1 MNYADYINQSKNYA
15 QNAQNAY
22 EQSLSYLISGLD
34 ETKSLDQEA
43 ANVRYQNLIN
53 QIRQQ
58 IPEIQDTFAKNAK
71 AAYINKQQNLQ
82 QTDADLSRLGVNT
95 QGFGVTQ
102 RLLNETAYGANYNDL
117 VLGLNKDLRGIA
129 NQETNASGKLNE
141 DLADINANYAKD
153 KLETQKYISEQGR
166 DIYNKEYNNYYENLQ
181 YQDAMKQKELENQ
194 RAEQERKDKL
204 QQQAWENAFKEKQYA
219 DSNAQQQFEN
229 QLAQKEYELKVK
241 QVNASISAS
250 RSTSASSGS
259 KSRSTSAS
267 SGSKSGSSSDNT
279 GSDPVVNTDY
289 CLYLNSKS
297 KEAQS
302 QYDAFVA
309 TVSKN
314 GGIKKSFLNEYLA
327 QGQAKGIYTKD
338 DVSKIKRQYGSK

>member
-1 MNYADYINQSKNYA
+1 MNYYDYINQSKNYA

-34 ETKSLDQEA
+34 ETKALDQEA

-58 IPEIQDTFAKNAK
+58 IPEIKDTFARNAK

-82 QTDADLSRLGVNT
+82 QIDADLNRLGVNT

-117 VLGLNKDLRGIA
+117 VLGLNKDLRDIA
-129 NQETNASGKLNE
+129 NQETNALGKLNE

-166 DIYNKEYNNYYENLQ
+166 DIYNLEYNNYYNNLK
-181 YQDAMKQKELENQ
+181 YQDDMKQQELENQ
-194 RAEQERKDKL
+194 RAEQDRQAKL

-219 DSNAQQQFEN
+219 DSLAQQQFEN

-250 RSTSASSGS
+250 RSTSAGSSG
-259 KSRSTSAS
+259 
-267 SGSKSGSSSDNT
+267 GKSGSSSDNT
-279 GSDPVVNTDY
+279 GSDPIVNTNY

-297 KEAQS
+297 KKAQS
-302 QYDAFVA
+302 NYDALLI
-309 TVSKN
+309 TIMKQ
-314 GGIKKSFLNEYLA
+314 GGIKTSILNEYLS
-327 QGQAKGIYTKD
+327 QGKDNGIFTAA
-338 DVSKIKRQYGSK
+338 DVSKIKKQFGIK

>member
-1 MNYADYINQSKNYA
+1 MNYSDYINQSKNYA
-15 QNAQNAY
+15 QSAQNAY

-34 ETKSLDQEA
+34 ETKALDQEA

-58 IPEIQDTFAKNAK
+58 IPEIQDTFARNAK

-82 QTDADLSRLGVNT
+82 QIDADLNRLGVNT

-117 VLGLNKDLRGIA
+117 VLGLNKDLRDIA
-129 NQETNASGKLNE
+129 NQETNALGKLNE
-141 DLADINANYAKD
+141 DLADINADYAKD

-166 DIYNKEYNNYYENLQ
+166 DIYNQEYNNYYENLQ
-181 YQDAMKQKELENQ
+181 YQDAMKQQERENQ

-219 DSNAQQQFEN
+219 DSLAQQKFEN

-241 QVNASISAS
+241 QVNASIAAS
-250 RSTSASSGS
+250 RSTGA
-259 KSRSTSAS
+259 R

-279 GSDPVVNTDY
+279 GSDPVVNTNY

-297 KEAQS
+297 KKAQS
-302 QYDAFVA
+302 EYDALL
-309 TVSKN
+309 TTIMKQ
-314 GGIKKSFLNEYLA
+314 GGIKTSILNEYLS
-327 QGQAKGIYTKD
+327 QGQSEGIFTKD
-338 DVSKIKRQYGSK
+338 DVSKIKKQFGIK

>member
-34 ETKSLDQEA
+34 ENKALDQEA

-58 IPEIQDTFAKNAK
+58 IPEIQDTFARNAK

-82 QTDADLSRLGVNT
+82 QIDADLNRLGVNT

-117 VLGLNKDLRGIA
+117 VLGLNKDLRDIA
-129 NQETNASGKLNE
+129 NQETNALGKLNE

-153 KLETQKYISEQGR
+153 KLETQKYISEQSR
-166 DIYNKEYNNYYENLQ
+166 DIYNLEYNNYYNNLK
-181 YQDAMKQKELENQ
+181 YQDDMKQQELENQ
-194 RAEQERKDKL
+194 RAEQERQDKL

-219 DSNAQQQFEN
+219 DSLAQQQFEN

-250 RSTSASSGS
+250 RSTSASSNGG
-259 KSRSTSAS
+259 KY
-267 SGSKSGSSSDNT
+267 GSSNDNT
-279 GSDPVVNTDY
+279 GSDPIVNTNY

-297 KEAQS
+297 KKAQS
-302 QYDAFVA
+302 EYDALL
-309 TVSKN
+309 TTISKN
-314 GGIKKSFLNEYLA
+314 GGIKTSILNEYLS
-327 QGQAKGIYTKD
+327 QGKSKGIFTAD
-338 DVSKIKRQYGSK
+338 DVSKIKKQFGIK

>member
-34 ETKSLDQEA
+34 ETKALDQEA

-58 IPEIQDTFAKNAK
+58 IPEIQDTFARNAK

-82 QTDADLSRLGVNT
+82 QIDADLNRLGVNT

-117 VLGLNKDLRGIA
+117 VLGLNKDLRDIA
-129 NQETNASGKLNE
+129 NQETNALGKLNE

-166 DIYNKEYNNYYENLQ
+166 DIYTQEYNNYYENLR
-181 YQDAMKQKELENQ
+181 YQDAMKQQELENQ

-219 DSNAQQQFEN
+219 DSLAQQQFEN

-241 QVNASISAS
+241 QVNASIAAA
-250 RSTSASSGS
+250 RITN
-259 KSRSTSAS
+259 KKIKNEQETE
-267 SGSKSGSSSDNT
+267 
-279 GSDPVVNTDY
+279 DPVVNTNY

-297 KEAQS
+297 KKAQS
-302 QYDAFVA
+302 NYNSLLTIIYKQ
-309 TVSKN
+309 
-314 GGIKKSFLNEYLA
+314 GGIKTSILNEYLA
-327 QGQAKGIYTKD
+327 QGHSKGIFTKD
-338 DVSKIKRQYGSK
+338 DVSKIKKQFGIK

>member
-15 QNAQNAY
+15 QTAQNAY

-34 ETKSLDQEA
+34 ENKALDQEA

-58 IPEIQDTFAKNAK
+58 IPEIQDTFARNAK

-82 QTDADLSRLGVNT
+82 QIGADLNRLGVNT

-117 VLGLNKDLRGIA
+117 VLGLNKDLRDIA
-129 NQETNASGKLNE
+129 NQETNALGKLNE
-141 DLADINANYAKD
+141 DLADINADYAKD

-166 DIYNKEYNNYYENLQ
+166 DIYNQEYNNYYENLQ
-181 YQDAMKQKELENQ
+181 YQDAMKQQELENQ
-194 RAEQERKDKL
+194 RAEQERQDKL

-219 DSNAQQQFEN
+219 DSLAQQQFEN
-229 QLAQKEYELKVK
+229 QLAKKEYELKVK
-241 QVNASISAS
+241 QVNASISAT
-250 RSTSASSGS
+250 RTTN
-259 KSRSTSAS
+259 KKVKNEQETE
-267 SGSKSGSSSDNT
+267 
-279 GSDPVVNTDY
+279 DPVVNTNY

-297 KEAQS
+297 KKAQS
-302 QYDAFVA
+302 EYDALL
-309 TVSKN
+309 TTIMKQ
-314 GGIKKSFLNEYLA
+314 GGIKTSILNEYLA
-327 QGQAKGIYTKD
+327 QGKANGIFTEK
-338 DVSKIKRQYGSK
+338 DVSKIKKQFGIK

>member
-15 QNAQNAY
+15 QNAQNEY

-34 ETKSLDQEA
+34 ETKKLDQEA

-58 IPEIQDTFAKNAK
+58 IPEIQDTFARNAK

-82 QTDADLSRLGVNT
+82 QIDADLSRLGVNT

-117 VLGLNKDLRGIA
+117 VLGLNKDLRDIA
-129 NQETNASGKLNE
+129 NQETNALGKLNE

-166 DIYNKEYNNYYENLQ
+166 DIYNQEYNNYYENLQ
-181 YQDAMKQKELENQ
+181 YQDAMKQQELENK
-194 RAEQERKDKL
+194 RAEQERQDKL

-219 DSNAQQQFEN
+219 DSLAQQQFEN

-250 RSTSASSGS
+250 RSAN
-259 KSRSTSAS
+259 
-267 SGSKSGSSSDNT
+267 DNT
-279 GSDPVVNTDY
+279 GSDPVVNTNY

-297 KEAQS
+297 KKAQS
-302 QYDAFVA
+302 EYDALLTTIA
-309 TVSKN
+309 KQ
-314 GGIKKSFLNEYLA
+314 GGIKTSVLNEYLA
-327 QGQAKGIYTKD
+327 QGKSKGIFTKD
-338 DVSKIKRQYGSK
+338 DVSKIKKQFGIK

>member
-1 MNYADYINQSKNYA
+1 MISMNQSDYVTASQSYA
-15 QNAQNAY
+15 KSAQDAY
-22 EQSLSYLISGLD
+22 EQSLSYLLTGLD
-34 ETKSLDQEA
+34 EAKIADQNA
-43 ANVRYQNLIN
+43 ANIRYNNLITK
-53 QIRQQ
+53 IRQQ
-58 IPEIQDTFAKNAK
+58 LPGIQEQFEKNAK

-82 QTDADLSRLGVNT
+82 QIDADLSRLGVNT

-166 DIYNKEYNNYYENLQ
+166 DIYNQEYNNYYKNLQ
-181 YQDAMKQKELENQ
+181 YQDTMKQQELENQ
-194 RAEQERKDKL
+194 RAEQERQNKL
-204 QQQAWENAFKEKQYA
+204 QQQAFENAFKEKQYA
-219 DSNAQQQFEN
+219 DSLAQQQFEN

-259 KSRSTSAS
+259 KS
-267 SGSKSGSSSDNT
+267 GSSSDNT
-279 GSDPVVNTDY
+279 GSNPVVNTNY
-289 CLYLNSKS
+289 CVYLNSKS
-297 KEAQS
+297 KKAQS
-302 QYDAFVA
+302 EYDALL
-309 TVSKN
+309 TTIMKQ
-314 GGIKKSFLNEYLA
+314 GGIKTSILNEYLA
-327 QGQAKGIYTKD
+327 QGQSKGIFTKD
-338 DVSKIKRQYGSK
+338 DVSKIKKQFGIK

>member
-15 QNAQNAY
+15 QNAQNTY

-34 ETKSLDQEA
+34 ETKALDQEA

-82 QTDADLSRLGVNT
+82 QTDADLNRLGVNT

-141 DLADINANYAKD
+141 DLANINANYAKD

-166 DIYNKEYNNYYENLQ
+166 DIYNQEYNNYYKNLQ
-181 YQDAMKQKELENQ
+181 YQDAMKQQELENQ
-194 RAEQERKDKL
+194 RAEQDRKDKL
-204 QQQAWENAFKEKQYA
+204 QQQAWEHAFKEKQYT
-219 DSNAQQQFEN
+219 DSFAQQQFEN

-241 QVNASISAS
+241 QVNASISAARSASS
-250 RSTSASSGS
+250 RSTS
-259 KSRSTSAS
+259 
-267 SGSKSGSSSDNT
+267 GSSNGNT
-279 GSDPVVNTDY
+279 GSDSVVNTDY
-289 CLYLNSKS
+289 CLYLDSKS
-297 KEAQS
+297 KKAQS
-302 QYDAFVA
+302 EYDALL
-309 TVSKN
+309 TTIMKQ
-314 GGIKKSFLNEYLA
+314 GGIKTSVLNEYLV
-327 QGQAKGIYTKD
+327 QGKANGIFTAD
-338 DVSKIKRQYGSK
+338 DVSKIKKQFGIK

>member
-34 ETKSLDQEA
+34 ETKALDQEA

-58 IPEIQDTFAKNAK
+58 IPEIQDTFARNAK

-82 QTDADLSRLGVNT
+82 QIDADLNRLGVNT

-117 VLGLNKDLRGIA
+117 VLGLNKDLRDIA
-129 NQETNASGKLNE
+129 NQEANALGKLNE

-166 DIYNKEYNNYYENLQ
+166 DIYNQEYNNYYENLQ
-181 YQDAMKQKELENQ
+181 YQDAMKQQELENQ

-219 DSNAQQQFEN
+219 DSLAQQQFEN
-229 QLAQKEYELKVK
+229 QLAQKEFYLLYKLLSTPNTIFTRQELMEEIWGLE
-241 QVNASISAS
+241 NE
-250 RSTSASSGS
+250 
-259 KSRSTSAS
+259 
-267 SGSKSGSSSDNT
+267 SDFRT
-279 GSDPVVNTDY
+279 
-289 CLYLNSKS
+289 
-297 KEAQS
+297 
-302 QYDAFVA
+302 
-309 TVSKN
+309 
-314 GGIKKSFLNEYLA
+314 I
-327 QGQAKGIYTKD
+327 
-338 DVSKIKRQYGSK
+338 DVHIKRIREKLEDVDEFEIVTVRGIGYKSIIKGEN

>member
-34 ETKSLDQEA
+34 ETKALDQEA

-58 IPEIQDTFAKNAK
+58 IPEIQDTFARNAK

-82 QTDADLSRLGVNT
+82 QIDADLNRLGVNT

-117 VLGLNKDLRGIA
+117 VLGLNKDLRDIA
-129 NQETNASGKLNE
+129 NQETNALGKLNE

-166 DIYNKEYNNYYENLQ
+166 DIYNQEYNNYYENLQ
-181 YQDAMKQKELENQ
+181 YQDAMKQQELENK
-194 RAEQERKDKL
+194 RAEQERQDKL

-219 DSNAQQQFEN
+219 DSLAQQQFEN

-241 QVNASISAS
+241 QVNASISAA
-250 RSTSASSGS
+250 RTTN
-259 KSRSTSAS
+259 KKVKNEQETE
-267 SGSKSGSSSDNT
+267 
-279 GSDPVVNTDY
+279 DPVVNTNY

-297 KEAQS
+297 KKAQS
-302 QYDAFVA
+302 EYNALLTTIMKQ
-309 TVSKN
+309 
-314 GGIKKSFLNEYLA
+314 GGIKTSILNEYLA
-327 QGQAKGIYTKD
+327 QGQSEGIFTKD
-338 DVSKIKRQYGSK
+338 DVSKIKKQFGIK

>member
-1 MNYADYINQSKNYA
+1 MNYTDYINQSKNYA

-34 ETKSLDQEA
+34 ENKTLDQEA

-58 IPEIQDTFAKNAK
+58 IPEIQATFARNAK

-82 QTDADLSRLGVNT
+82 QIDADLSRLGVNT

-117 VLGLNKDLRGIA
+117 VLGLNKDLRDIA
-129 NQETNASGKLNE
+129 NQETNALGKLNE

-153 KLETQKYISEQGR
+153 KLETQKYISEQSR
-166 DIYNKEYNNYYENLQ
+166 DIYNLEYNNYYNNLK
-181 YQDAMKQKELENQ
+181 YQDDMKQQELENQ
-194 RAEQERKDKL
+194 RAEQERQDKL

-219 DSNAQQQFEN
+219 DSLAQQQFEN

-250 RSTSASSGS
+250 RSTSSSSSGG
-259 KSRSTSAS
+259 KY
-267 SGSKSGSSSDNT
+267 GSSSDNT

-289 CLYLNSKS
+289 CLYLGSKS
-297 KEAQS
+297 KKAQIE
-302 QYDAFVA
+302 YDALVA
-309 TVSKN
+309 TISKN
-314 GGIKKSFLNEYLA
+314 GGIKASILNEYLS
-327 QGQAKGIYTKD
+327 QGQSKGIFTKA
-338 DVSKIKRQYGSK
+338 DVSKIKKQFGIN

>member
-15 QNAQNAY
+15 QTAQNAY

-34 ETKSLDQEA
+34 ENKALDQEA

-58 IPEIQDTFAKNAK
+58 IPEIQDTFARNAK

-82 QTDADLSRLGVNT
+82 QIDADLNRLGVNT

-117 VLGLNKDLRGIA
+117 VLGLNKDLRDIA
-129 NQETNASGKLNE
+129 NQETNALGKLNE
-141 DLADINANYAKD
+141 DLADINVNYAKD

-166 DIYNKEYNNYYENLQ
+166 DIYNQEYNNYYENLQ
-181 YQDAMKQKELENQ
+181 YQDAMKQQELENK
-194 RAEQERKDKL
+194 RAEQERQDKL

-219 DSNAQQQFEN
+219 DSLAQQQFEN

-241 QVNASISAS
+241 QVNASISAT
-250 RSTSASSGS
+250 RITN
-259 KSRSTSAS
+259 KEVKNKQETE
-267 SGSKSGSSSDNT
+267 
-279 GSDPVVNTDY
+279 DPVVNTNY

-297 KEAQS
+297 KKAQS
-302 QYDAFVA
+302 EYDALL
-309 TVSKN
+309 TTIMKQ
-314 GGIKKSFLNEYLA
+314 GGIKTSILNEYLV
-327 QGQAKGIYTKD
+327 QGKANGIFTEK
-338 DVSKIKRQYGSK
+338 DVSKIKKQFGIK

>member
-1 MNYADYINQSKNYA
+1 MNQDYINASQNYA
-15 QNAQNAY
+15 NDAKNKY
-22 EQSLSYLISGLD
+22 EQSLSYLLTGLD
-34 ETKSLDQEA
+34 ETKALDQEA

-58 IPEIQDTFAKNAK
+58 IPEIQDTFARNAK

-82 QTDADLSRLGVNT
+82 QIDADLNRLGVNT

-117 VLGLNKDLRGIA
+117 VLGLNKDLRDIA
-129 NQETNASGKLNE
+129 NQETNALGKLNE

-166 DIYNKEYNNYYENLQ
+166 DIYNQEYNNYYENLQ
-181 YQDAMKQKELENQ
+181 YQDAMKQQELENQ
-194 RAEQERKDKL
+194 RAEQERQDKL

-219 DSNAQQQFEN
+219 DSLAQQQFEN

-241 QVNASISAS
+241 QVNASIVAA
-250 RSTSASSGS
+250 RTAN
-259 KSRSTSAS
+259 KKVKNEQETE
-267 SGSKSGSSSDNT
+267 
-279 GSDPVVNTDY
+279 DPVVNTNY

-297 KEAQS
+297 KKAQS
-302 QYDAFVA
+302 EYDALL
-309 TVSKN
+309 TTISKN
-314 GGIKKSFLNEYLA
+314 GGIKTSVLNEYLA
-327 QGQAKGIYTKD
+327 QGQSKGIFTKN
-338 DVSKIKRQYGSK
+338 DVSKIKKQFGIK

>member
-34 ETKSLDQEA
+34 ETKALDQEA
-43 ANVRYQNLIN
+43 ANVRYQNLVN

-58 IPEIQDTFAKNAK
+58 IPEIQDTFARNAK

-82 QTDADLSRLGVNT
+82 QIDADLSRLGVNT

-129 NQETNASGKLNE
+129 NQETNTLGKLNE

-166 DIYNKEYNNYYENLQ
+166 DIYNQEYNNYYENLQ
-181 YQDAMKQKELENQ
+181 YQGAMKQQELENQ
-194 RAEQERKDKL
+194 RAEQERQDKL

-219 DSNAQQQFEN
+219 DSLAQQQFEN

-241 QVNASISAS
+241 QVNASISQTKVINKPEA
-250 RSTSASSGS
+250 
-259 KSRSTSAS
+259 
-267 SGSKSGSSSDNT
+267 D
-279 GSDPVVNTDY
+279 DPVVNTNY

-297 KEAQS
+297 KKAQS
-302 QYDAFVA
+302 EYDALL
-309 TVSKN
+309 TTIMKQ
-314 GGIKKSFLNEYLA
+314 GGIKTSILNEYLA
-327 QGQAKGIYTKD
+327 QGQSEGIFTKD
-338 DVSKIKRQYGSK
+338 DASKIKKQFGIK

>member
-15 QNAQNAY
+15 QTAQNAY

-34 ETKSLDQEA
+34 ENKALDQEA

-58 IPEIQDTFAKNAK
+58 IPEIQDTFARNAK

-82 QTDADLSRLGVNT
+82 QIGADLNRLGVNT

-117 VLGLNKDLRGIA
+117 VLGLNRDLRDSA
-129 NQETNASGKLNE
+129 NQETNALGKLNE
-141 DLADINANYAKD
+141 DLADINADYAKD

-166 DIYNKEYNNYYENLQ
+166 DIYNQEYNNYYENLQ
-181 YQDAMKQKELENQ
+181 YQDAMKQQELENQ
-194 RAEQERKDKL
+194 RAEQERQDKL

-219 DSNAQQQFEN
+219 DSLAQQQFEN
-229 QLAQKEYELKVK
+229 QLAKKEYELKVK
-241 QVNASISAS
+241 QVNASISAT
-250 RSTSASSGS
+250 RTTN
-259 KSRSTSAS
+259 KKVKNEQETE
-267 SGSKSGSSSDNT
+267 
-279 GSDPVVNTDY
+279 DPVVNTNY

-297 KEAQS
+297 KKAQS
-302 QYDAFVA
+302 EYDALL
-309 TVSKN
+309 TTIMKQ
-314 GGIKKSFLNEYLA
+314 GGIKTSILNEYLA
-327 QGQAKGIYTKD
+327 QGKANGIFTEK
-338 DVSKIKRQYGSK
+338 DVSKIKKQFGIK

>member
-15 QNAQNAY
+15 QNAQNEY

-34 ETKSLDQEA
+34 ETKALDQEA

-58 IPEIQDTFAKNAK
+58 IPEIQDTFARNAK

-82 QTDADLSRLGVNT
+82 QSDADLNRLGVNT

-117 VLGLNKDLRGIA
+117 VLGLNKDLRDIA

-166 DIYNKEYNNYYENLQ
+166 DIYNQEYNNYYKNLQ
-181 YQDAMKQKELENQ
+181 YQDAMKQQELENQ

-219 DSNAQQQFEN
+219 DSFAQQQFEN

-250 RSTSASSGS
+250 SRS
-259 KSRSTSAS
+259 KSRSSR
-267 SGSKSGSSSDNT
+267 DNT
-279 GSDPVVNTDY
+279 SSDPVVNTNY
-289 CLYLNSKS
+289 CVYLGSKS
-297 KEAQS
+297 EKAQS
-302 QYDAFVA
+302 EYDALL
-309 TVSKN
+309 TTISN
-314 GGIKKSFLNEYLA
+314 QGGIKTSVLNEYLA
-327 QGQAKGIYTKD
+327 QGKANGIFTTD
-338 DVSKIKRQYGSK
+338 DVSKIKKQFGIK

>member
-34 ETKSLDQEA
+34 ETKALDQEA

-58 IPEIQDTFAKNAK
+58 IPEIQDTFARNAK

-82 QTDADLSRLGVNT
+82 QIDADLNRLGVNT

-117 VLGLNKDLRGIA
+117 VLGLNKDLRDIA
-129 NQETNASGKLNE
+129 NQETNALGKLNE
-141 DLADINANYAKD
+141 DLADINADYAKD

-166 DIYNKEYNNYYENLQ
+166 DIYNQEYNNYYENLQ
-181 YQDAMKQKELENQ
+181 YQDAMKQQDLENQ
-194 RAEQERKDKL
+194 RKEQERQNKL

-219 DSNAQQQFEN
+219 DSLAQQKFEN

-250 RSTSASSGS
+250 RAAYRAD
-259 KSRSTSAS
+259 KSND
-267 SGSKSGSSSDNT
+267 K
-279 GSDPVVNTDY
+279 VVNTNY
-289 CLYLNSKS
+289 CMGPDSFSSK
-297 KEAQS
+297 KGFDEYNALLVQINK
-302 QYDAFVA
+302 Q
-309 TVSKN
+309 
-314 GGIKKSFLNEYLA
+314 GGIKTSILNEYLA
-327 QGQAKGIYTKD
+327 QGKANGIFTEK
-338 DVSKIKRQYGSK
+338 DVSKIKKQFGIK

>member
-15 QNAQNAY
+15 QNAQSAY

-34 ETKSLDQEA
+34 ETKALDQEA

-58 IPEIQDTFAKNAK
+58 IPEIQDTFARNAK

-82 QTDADLSRLGVNT
+82 QTDADLNRLGVNT

-102 RLLNETAYGANYNDL
+102 RLLNETTYGANYNDL
-117 VLGLNKDLRGIA
+117 VLGLNKDLRDIA
-129 NQETNASGKLNE
+129 NQETNTLGKLNE
-141 DLADINANYAKD
+141 DLANINADYAKD
-153 KLETQKYISEQGR
+153 KLNTQKYISEQGR
-166 DIYNKEYNNYYENLQ
+166 DVYNQEYNNYSENLQ
-181 YQDAMKQKELENQ
+181 YQDAMKQQELENK
-194 RAEQERKDKL
+194 RAAQERQNKL

-219 DSNAQQQFEN
+219 DSLAQQQFEN

-250 RSTSASSGS
+250 RSTSASSG
-259 KSRSTSAS
+259 
-267 SGSKSGSSSDNT
+267 GSKSGRSNDNT
-279 GSDPVVNTDY
+279 GSEPVVNTNY

-297 KEAQS
+297 KKAQS
-302 QYDAFVA
+302 EYNALLTTIKKQ
-309 TVSKN
+309 
-314 GGIKKSFLNEYLA
+314 GGIKAPVLNEYLA
-327 QGQAKGIYTKD
+327 QGKANGIFTAD
-338 DVSKIKRQYGSK
+338 DVSKIKKQFGIK